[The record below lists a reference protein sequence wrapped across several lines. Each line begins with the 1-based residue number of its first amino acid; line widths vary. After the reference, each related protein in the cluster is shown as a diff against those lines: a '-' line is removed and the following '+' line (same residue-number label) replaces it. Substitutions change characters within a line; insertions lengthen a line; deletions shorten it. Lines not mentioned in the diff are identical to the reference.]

1 MATLDVMI
9 VDDDVASRDLLSG
22 MLRTQFQA
30 KITSAADGVDAMRMC
45 RDKNFSII
53 FLDIEMPRTDG
64 FEALKV
70 IKSLHPNQFVA
81 MVSGHSSLDYV
92 KKAMAMGAN
101 GFIVKPFSTSR
112 VQAVIDKYMSEK

>member
-1 MATLDVMI
+1 MAALEVMI

-30 KITSAADGVDAMRMC
+30 RISTMADGVEAMREC
-45 RDKNFSII
+45 RDKSFSII
-53 FLDIEMPRTDG
+53 FLDIEMPGTDG
-64 FEALKV
+64 FEVLKV
-70 IKSLHPNQFVA
+70 IKSIHPNQFVA

-92 KKAMAMGAN
+92 KKAMGMGAS